1 MSDKLRDET
10 KDEAMSEA
18 AENAPPAGDTAAD
31 STPPAGEAP
40 SPEENALEKAV
51 RELEEQLKAE
61 KDRFLRLAAEYDNF
75 RKRTA
80 KERESLYNEIR
91 ADTIAQ
97 ILPVYDNIARALRQP
112 CSDEAYFKGIQLIM
126 AQFEEIFKNLGVK
139 EIPALGEKFD
149 ANLHNAVMHIE
160 DPAYGAGVVV
170 EEFEKGFM
178 IGDKVIRFSTVKVAN

>member
-1 MSDKLRDET
+1 
-10 KDEAMSEA
+10 
-18 AENAPPAGDTAAD
+18 
-31 STPPAGEAP
+31 
-40 SPEENALEKAV
+40 
-51 RELEEQLKAE
+51 
-61 KDRFLRLAAEYDNF
+61 
-75 RKRTA
+75 
-80 KERESLYNEIR
+80 
-91 ADTIAQ
+91 
-97 ILPVYDNIARALRQP
+97 
-112 CSDEAYFKGIQLIM
+112 M